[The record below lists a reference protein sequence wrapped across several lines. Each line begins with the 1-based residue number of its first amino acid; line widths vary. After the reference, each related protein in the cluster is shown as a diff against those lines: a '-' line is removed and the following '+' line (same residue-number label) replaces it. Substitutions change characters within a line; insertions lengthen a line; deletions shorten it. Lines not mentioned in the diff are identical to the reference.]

1 MNINTNIFIDFND
14 EIAIDMA
21 SMDFIEYI
29 QWYFDETDDT
39 VLIKLVKQLLVD
51 FDKLDVLLYDMD
63 LNYRDFMMNIC
74 RIYPNILTPHIIKQI
89 KNYIEDNGLNDE

>member
-14 EIAIDMA
+14 EIAVHMA
-21 SMDFIEYI
+21 STDFVNYIE
-29 QWYFDETDDT
+29 WYFNETDDT
-39 VLIKLVKQLLVD
+39 KLIKLVKQLLID

-63 LNYRDFMMNIC
+63 LSYKDFMMNIC

-89 KNYIEDNGLNDE
+89 KSYIDENGLNDE